1 MESIWTWV
9 VGVRFLL
16 IEDEGL
22 ALLLLLLVV
31 VSGRAVLRSERDL
44 EKHLSDLGL
53 VKYSVVNLIKAVRS

>member
-1 MESIWTWV
+1 MESIWTWG

-22 ALLLLLLVV
+22 ALLLLLL

>member
-22 ALLLLLLVV
+22 ALLLLLLL